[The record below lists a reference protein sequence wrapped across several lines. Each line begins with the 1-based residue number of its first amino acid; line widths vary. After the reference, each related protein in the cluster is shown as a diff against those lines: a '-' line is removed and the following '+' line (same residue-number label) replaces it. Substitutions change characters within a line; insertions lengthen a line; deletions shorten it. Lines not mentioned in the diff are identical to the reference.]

1 MTSSRKVIYFCGS
14 KFGGRQ
20 DEVLYNILFKKLDRY
35 GDVIQPFDPEKGIN
49 QLGSRREHGLSMHDR
64 DVVLLTMCDVMVEE
78 VTHPSL
84 GVGYEIGRAVELGKP
99 VLCLYRPL
107 PRKNLSFLLRGMDN
121 KDHLRVY
128 DYDLEHVDMIFQD
141 FIPKYINFKVPKVE
155 EEEPSQPQFSRQA
168 QGPPGLGIEN
178 LTKSQLKNKKRR
190 EAAKNT
196 VATTGPSEVNEENKN
211 SSPQKLVEKIDVLSD
226 PEKEKKMRRLG
237 NKLESIQKI
246 KQQQAEGKILECNQ
260 IEKLSKDQEIIDE
273 LNSLNLS

>member
-1 MTSSRKVIYFCGS
+1 MTSTRKVIYFCGS

-49 QLGSRREHGLSMHDR
+49 QLGSRREHRLSMHDR
-64 DVVLLTMCDVMVEE
+64 DVALLTMCDVMVAE

-99 VLCLYRPL
+99 VLCLFRP
-107 PRKNLSFLLRGMDN
+107 PRSGGTLRGMLRGMDN

-128 DYDLEHVDMIFQD
+128 DYDPEHVDMIFQD
-141 FIPKYINFKVPKVE
+141 FIPKYINFKVPKEE
-155 EEEPSQPQFSRQA
+155 EEEPSQPQVSRQT

-190 EAAKNT
+190 EVSKNKAA
-196 VATTGPSEVNEENKN
+196 ASEVDGGNKN
-211 SSPQKLVEKIDVLSD
+211 APPRQLAEEVNVLSD
-226 PEKEKKMRRLG
+226 QERKKIRILS

-246 KQQQAEGKILECNQ
+246 KQQQAEGKPLEQNQ
-260 IEKLSKDQEIIDE
+260 IEKLSREQDILDE
-273 LNSLNLS
+273 LNALKLSSN

>member
-1 MTSSRKVIYFCGS
+1 M
-14 KFGGRQ
+14 
-20 DEVLYNILFKKLDRY
+20 
-35 GDVIQPFDPEKGIN
+35 IQPFDPEKGIN
-49 QLGSRREHGLSMHDR
+49 QLGSRREHRLSMHDR
-64 DVVLLTMCDVMVEE
+64 DVALLTMCDVMVAE

-99 VLCLYRPL
+99 VLCLYRPP
-107 PRKNLSFLLRGMDN
+107 PRGGTLRGMLRGMDN

-128 DYDLEHVDMIFQD
+128 DYDPEHVDMIFQD
-141 FIPKYINFKVPKVE
+141 FIPKYINFKVPKEE

-190 EAAKNT
+190 EASKNT
-196 VATTGPSEVNEENKN
+196 AAASEVHMGNKN
-211 SSPQKLVEKIDVLSD
+211 APPRQLEEEVNVLSD
-226 PEKEKKMRRLG
+226 QDRAKIIRRLS

-260 IEKLSKDQEIIDE
+260 IEKLSKEQEIIDE

>member
-1 MTSSRKVIYFCGS
+1 MSSSRKVIYFCGS

-20 DEVLYNILFKKLDRY
+20 DEILYNILFKKLERY

-49 QLGSRREHGLSMHDR
+49 QIGSRRENRLSMHDR
-64 DVVLLTMCDVMVEE
+64 DVVLLTMCDVMVAE

-107 PRKNLSFLLRGMDN
+107 PRKKLSGLLRGMDN
-121 KDHLRVY
+121 SEYLRVI
-128 DYDLEHVDMIFQD
+128 DYDAPDQVDQIFQD
-141 FIPKYINFKVPKVE
+141 FIPNYINFQASKAEVVGMDE
-155 EEEPSQPQFSRQA
+155 EPQFSRQNL
-168 QGPPGLGIEN
+168 GPPGLGIEN

-190 EAAKNT
+190 EASKIAG
-196 VATTGPSEVNEENKN
+196 ATTTSPSEENKN
-211 SSPQKLVEKIDVLSD
+211 SSPQKQVDILSD
-226 PEKEKKMRRLG
+226 PEKEKKIRRLG
-237 NKLESIQKI
+237 NKLASIQKI

-260 IEKLSKDQEIIDE
+260 IEKLSKEQEIIDE